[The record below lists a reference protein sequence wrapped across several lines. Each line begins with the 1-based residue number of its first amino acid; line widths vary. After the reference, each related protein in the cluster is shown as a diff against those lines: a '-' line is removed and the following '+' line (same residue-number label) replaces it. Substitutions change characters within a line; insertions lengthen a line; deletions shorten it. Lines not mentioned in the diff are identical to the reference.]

1 MPLFTP
7 PLPILS
13 FLVKYGI
20 GIIILSM
27 LVRAIA
33 SWFRMD
39 ERYAFIRFLARIT
52 DPFIGPV
59 RRLIPPVGFIDLSF
73 IVTLFLLIILSQLL
87 QQALPIG
94 W

>member
-1 MPLFTP
+1 MFTP

-27 LVRAIA
+27 LIRSIA

-52 DPFIGPV
+52 DPFISPV
-59 RRLIPPVGFIDLSF
+59 RRLVPPVGFIDLSF
-73 IVTLFLLIILSQLL
+73 IVTLFLLIIMSQLL
-87 QQALPIG
+87 QQALPVG

>member
-20 GIIILSM
+20 GFIILSM

-52 DPFIGPV
+52 DPFISPV
-59 RRLIPPVGFIDLSF
+59 RRLVPPVGFIDLSF
-73 IVTLFLLIILSQLL
+73 IVTLFLLIIMSQLL
-87 QQALPIG
+87 QQALPGG

>member
-1 MPLFTP
+1 MTLPI
-7 PLPILS
+7 PILS

-27 LVRAIA
+27 LIRAFA
-33 SWFRMD
+33 SWFRID
-39 ERYAFIRFLARIT
+39 ERFAFIRFLAHIT
-52 DPFIGPV
+52 DPFISPI
-59 RRLIPPVGFIDLSF
+59 RRLVPPVGFLDLSF

-87 QQALPIG
+87 TQSLPPG

>member
-13 FLVKYGI
+13 SLVKYGI

-27 LVRAIA
+27 LIRAIA

-39 ERYAFIRFLARIT
+39 ERYAFIRFLAHIT

-73 IVTLFLLIILSQLL
+73 IVTLFLLIIISQLL

>member
-27 LVRAIA
+27 LIRAIA

-39 ERYAFIRFLARIT
+39 ERYAFIRFLAHIT

-59 RRLIPPVGFIDLSF
+59 RRLVPPVGFIDLSF
-73 IVTLFLLIILSQLL
+73 IVTLFLLIIMSQLL
-87 QQALPIG
+87 QQALPVG

>member
-1 MPLFTP
+1 MFTP
-7 PLPILS
+7 PFPILS

-27 LVRAIA
+27 LIRAIA
-33 SWFRMD
+33 SWFRID

-52 DPFIGPV
+52 DPFITPV
-59 RRLIPPVGFIDLSF
+59 RRLVPPVGFIDLSF

-87 QQALPIG
+87 QQALFYSS

>member
-27 LVRAIA
+27 LIRAIA

-52 DPFIGPV
+52 DPFISPV
-59 RRLIPPVGFIDLSF
+59 RRLVPPVGFIDLSF
-73 IVTLFLLIILSQLL
+73 IVTLFLLIIMSQLL
-87 QQALPIG
+87 QQALPFG